1 MTTRWHTE
9 RSSYGGWWPRII
21 TFSPVVSVWW
31 SLGIH
36 WMVWIE
42 LKSNWWMKVRFR
54 MKTKYCKLLQ
64 IDESSLNNVER
75 DDVTQKKIW
84 PLEIGV
90 QLVEAI
96 HCTAV
101 QLKINPQLVTWL
113 GRESNR
119 FNRIRKDLV
128 NECSKCTWSRP
139 VQSDLLIVA
148 L

>member
-1 MTTRWHTE
+1 
-9 RSSYGGWWPRII
+9 
-21 TFSPVVSVWW
+21 
-31 SLGIH
+31 
-36 WMVWIE
+36 
-42 LKSNWWMKVRFR
+42 MKVRFK

-128 NECSKCTWSRP
+128 NKCSKCTWSRP